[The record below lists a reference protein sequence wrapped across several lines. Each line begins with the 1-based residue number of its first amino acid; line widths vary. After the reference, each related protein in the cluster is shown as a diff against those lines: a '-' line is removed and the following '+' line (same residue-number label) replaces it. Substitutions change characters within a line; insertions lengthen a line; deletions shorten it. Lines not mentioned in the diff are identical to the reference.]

1 MIRVEHSSTLIV
13 LEASQCRCIVNTKK
27 LVNRVQT
34 ACPSSITDVPKTIA
48 GQTAVYA
55 KMNKE

>member
-1 MIRVEHSSTLIV
+1 M
-13 LEASQCRCIVNTKK
+13 VNTKK
-27 LVNRVQT
+27 LVKRVQT